1 MIERQHYNIAVRD
14 CLTLPIRGGD
24 ILLKEDPDRAIEICN
39 GVGPE
44 SFPSSLRS
52 MIDLTHP
59 YMITA
64 SIIHDLR
71 YYYGKGTVFDFI
83 DSNLDFMDNTI
94 VVADN
99 MYGRL
104 NPMRYLARRRARQ
117 FRELLDRFGWDA
129 YVSAIME
136 RKNGQH

>member
-1 MIERQHYNIAVRD
+1 MIDLQHYNIAVMD
-14 CLTLPIRGGD
+14 CLTLPIKGGR
-24 ILLKEDPDRAIEICN
+24 ILLKENPDRVIEICN

-44 SFPSSLRS
+44 RFPSSLRS

-71 YYYGKGTVFDFI
+71 YYYGDGTKFYFF

-129 YVSAIME
+129 YVTAIME
-136 RKNGQH
+136 RKNGRH

>member
-24 ILLKEDPDRAIEICN
+24 ILLKEDPDMAIEICN

-83 DSNLDFMDNTI
+83 DSNLDFMDNSI

-129 YVSAIME
+129 YTKAIEE
-136 RKNGQH
+136 RKNGKH